1 MDTLKIKLSAL
12 SSINLSK
19 GEPLR
24 VIILFAVPL
33 TIANLFQT
41 LYATIDTIVVG
52 KYVSTLALAS
62 VGAATPVIDLLLGLA
77 IGLSGGLSIVIA
89 QKVGS
94 KNTKNIRRAIING
107 FYLIVITGI
116 AVMFFGLSLNR
127 TLFEIINVSDELMS
141 GTLTYSTIIF
151 TGLIFASVYNYES
164 AILRA
169 HGNSVV
175 PLLFLILSAVLNVIL
190 DLFFVIV
197 LQMGIAGVA
206 LATIISELIC
216 CILCYIYMKEKL
228 DILVFDRDDCAFRFD
243 YIKEQVKVGLPM
255 AFFQSLLAV
264 SFLVVQSALNTL
276 GSDEIAA
283 YTVAYK
289 MDSLMMQTL
298 SGFGTAVSIFSAQNY
313 GNNSFDRIRLG
324 AKSMLKI
331 TVALSLTVMIFAQI
345 FSEQFMLLFVNSSET
360 DIIRLGVQYISF
372 TSCCYFI
379 LGINFIV
386 RFVLTGIGQSSVP
399 LGVGIL
405 EVIVRCLGTYY
416 LVYPLGFAGMVY
428 INPLCWGTSTFLI
441 ICSYPFLLRR
451 SFKKKLALN
460 FTDSI
465 HIEK

>member
-1 MDTLKIKLSAL
+1 MNTLKTKLSVL
-12 SSINLSK
+12 VSIDLSK
-19 GEPLR
+19 GKPLK

-33 TIANLFQT
+33 IIANLFQT
-41 LYATIDTIVVG
+41 LYTTIDTIVVG
-52 KYVSTLALAS
+52 KYASTLALAS
-62 VGAATPVIDLLLGLA
+62 VGATTPVIDLLLGLA
-77 IGLSGGLSIVIA
+77 IGLSGGLSIVVA

-94 KNTKNIRRAIING
+94 KNTKSTRRSIING
-107 FYLIVITGI
+107 FYLIIFTGI
-116 AVMFFGLSLNR
+116 AVTLFGLLLNH

-141 GTLTYSTIIF
+141 GALTYSTIIF
-151 TGLIFASVYNYES
+151 IGSIFATVYNYES

-175 PLLFLILSAVLNVIL
+175 PLLFLILSAILNIVL

-197 LQMGIAGVA
+197 FRMGVAGVA

-216 CILCYIYMKEKL
+216 CILCYLYMKKKL
-228 DILVFDRDDCAFRFD
+228 DILVFDKEDYAFRFD
-243 YIKEQVKVGLPM
+243 YIKEQVKIGLPM
-255 AFFQSLLAV
+255 AFFQSMLAV

-276 GSDEIAA
+276 GSNEVAA

-298 SGFGTAVSIFSAQNY
+298 SGFGTAVSTFSAQNY
-313 GNNSFDRIRLG
+313 GNNSFNRICQG

-331 TVALSLTVMIFAQI
+331 TVTLSLVVMIFAQI

-360 DIIRLGVQYISF
+360 DVIRLGVQYISF

-416 LVYPLGFAGMVY
+416 LVYPLRFTGMIY

-441 ICSYPFLLRR
+441 ICTYPFLLKR
-451 SFKKKLALN
+451 SFKKKLILN
-460 FTDSI
+460 STDSMN
-465 HIEK
+465 